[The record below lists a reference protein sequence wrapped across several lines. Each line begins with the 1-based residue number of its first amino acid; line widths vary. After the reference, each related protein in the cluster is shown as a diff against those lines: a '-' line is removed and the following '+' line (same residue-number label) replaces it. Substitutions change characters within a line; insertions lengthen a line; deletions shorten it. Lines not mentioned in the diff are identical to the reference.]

1 MFRRCYVPRGS
12 RASVCAMPA
21 PASPPA
27 SRRGTVAS
35 FGSRVLAFVID
46 GVLADLV
53 AIAALGGFRTG
64 GAQTLLS
71 YLAFLLI
78 ELGFVTIAGQTPGM
92 RVAAIAVLRAD
103 RQGRPAFKWVLLR
116 TALLATVVPALFN
129 DSSGRAMHDR
139 AAGTVM
145 VYTR

>member
-64 GAQTLLS
+64 GD
-71 YLAFLLI
+71 
-78 ELGFVTIAGQTPGM
+78 GRRVAGQCCCLFPRREVIDDLPVPSCQECIRKSGTDSA
-92 RVAAIAVLRAD
+92 RAV
-103 RQGRPAFKWVLLR
+103 R
-116 TALLATVVPALFN
+116 TALADWL
-129 DSSGRAMHDR
+129 
-139 AAGTVM
+139 
-145 VYTR
+145 

>member
-1 MFRRCYVPRGS
+1 MFRRCYVARVA

-21 PASPPA
+21 PARPPA
-27 SRRGTVAS
+27 SLRGSVAS
-35 FGSRVLAFVID
+35 FGSRVLAFIID

-53 AIAALGGFRTG
+53 AIAALGGFHTG
-64 GAQTLLS
+64 GAKTLLS

-78 ELGFVTIAGQTPGM
+78 ELGFVTVAGQTPGM